1 MVVSFGVIPKASISR
16 NGYMVRGA
24 GNPPDF
30 ELQVVPDIL
39 QGLDMMVRNID
50 GKFCP
55 VEMRRDHEQART
67 RACTR
72 STLCGSTGV

>member
-1 MVVSFGVIPKASISR
+1 MAFGGTPKAIISR
-16 NGYMVRGA
+16 CGHMVRGA
-24 GNPPDF
+24 GNPPDS

-55 VEMRRDHEQART
+55 VEMRRDHEHSRT

-72 STLCGSTGV
+72 STVCGSAGG